1 MSNLVHFNT
10 VEAAKILGVNIS
22 TIKRWTDSGKL
33 ECLRTLG
40 GHRKFTMEQISNF
53 IEKNNN
59 GNNKVNAFPLEK
71 SDDLQLSQ
79 WVLKRDFSKLIEYT
93 KNQALLCN
101 RKSISDVLQS
111 LYLAQYPLFTI
122 YDDLVSPVL
131 NQIGDLWNNGIIS
144 IIEEHFVSQTMKD
157 CIVRLQSMISLP
169 AKKQGVV
176 MCMSMFDDMHDLGL
190 KMVDHILEYRGYK
203 VLYSGQ
209 MTPKIKLNKIFENYS
224 PQRLYISSN
233 FVKDP
238 EKSQKE
244 FDTIIE
250 ITDFL
255 GIDVYVGGKG
265 FDVINWQKSHLVKKL
280 KTFKEVYE
288 K

>member
-131 NQIGDLWNNGIIS
+131 NQIGDLWNSGIIS

-209 MTPKIKLNKIFENYS
+209 MTPKIKLNKIFENYN

-238 EKSQKE
+238 EKLRWWKR
-244 FDTIIE
+244 I
-250 ITDFL
+250 
-255 GIDVYVGGKG
+255 
-265 FDVINWQKSHLVKKL
+265 
-280 KTFKEVYE
+280 
-288 K
+288 